1 MCASFAFLC
10 MCVCVREYTCAC
22 LCVCE
27 YACVQMRAPSP
38 GNRSE
43 KRGGCKKSAPA
54 FCPGRLVDLD
64 KSNATGNV
72 KNSKAHQRTPN
83 MSDNTIHFLETHR
96 RTMHHTTAALT
107 VYRHEHTFKHTHTHV
122 LSASASYISCP
133 ASVGCSCQEPP
144 IQEKE

>member
-1 MCASFAFLC
+1 
-10 MCVCVREYTCAC
+10 
-22 LCVCE
+22 
-27 YACVQMRAPSP
+27 
-38 GNRSE
+38 
-43 KRGGCKKSAPA
+43 
-54 FCPGRLVDLD
+54 
-64 KSNATGNV
+64 
-72 KNSKAHQRTPN
+72 

-144 IQEKE
+144 IQEQRMRDDANFMMPGISCKREIAG